1 MQELKELAIEESVD
15 YESKDMMVP
24 QKKSPAQ
31 LVDKQKM
38 TESALTEAL
47 PRLQHAEEK
56 PQSPLPISD
65 VKSQLDVDPSS
76 AKGEAEQP
84 GKVESPSLDFAEMPA
99 QSQKNRVDS
108 NKPS

>member
-15 YESKDMMVP
+15 YESKEMMVP

-56 PQSPLPISD
+56 PQSPLLHD
-65 VKSQLDVDPSS
+65 DPSN
-76 AKGEAEQP
+76 AKGSDQVAAN
-84 GKVESPSLDFAEMPA
+84 V
-99 QSQKNRVDS
+99 
-108 NKPS
+108 